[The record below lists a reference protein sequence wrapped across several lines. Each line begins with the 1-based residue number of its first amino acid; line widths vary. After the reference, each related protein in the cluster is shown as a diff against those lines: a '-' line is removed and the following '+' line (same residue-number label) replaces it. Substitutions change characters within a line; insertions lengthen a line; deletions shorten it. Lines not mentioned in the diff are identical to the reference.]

1 MQYLSV
7 RLGSALGEIDIGSV
21 ESISP
26 LIYNIHSI
34 NRLALNMADK
44 LYYLSPSPTTVQPP
58 LYPIYKMG
66 CVTDLLGIFH
76 FFSSLSAT
84 WFPVFIG
91 RRRSKQDVVW
101 LLQGD
106 GQVGAKYV
114 MIIHTKFE
122 WW

>member
-44 LYYLSPSPTTVQPP
+44 LYYLSPSPATVQPP
-58 LYPIYKMG
+58 LYPIWKMG
-66 CVTDLLGIFH
+66 FVFLSLIIVENGRGIFVKRKIENT
-76 FFSSLSAT
+76 SLLRDS
-84 WFPVFIG
+84 V
-91 RRRSKQDVVW
+91 SQ
-101 LLQGD
+101 
-106 GQVGAKYV
+106 
-114 MIIHTKFE
+114 
-122 WW
+122 

>member
-58 LYPIYKMG
+58 LYPIYKLG
-66 CVTDLLGIFH
+66 CVFLSLLILLKMDRGF
-76 FFSSLSAT
+76 LSKET
-84 WFPVFIG
+84 
-91 RRRSKQDVVW
+91 
-101 LLQGD
+101 
-106 GQVGAKYV
+106 
-114 MIIHTKFE
+114 
-122 WW
+122 